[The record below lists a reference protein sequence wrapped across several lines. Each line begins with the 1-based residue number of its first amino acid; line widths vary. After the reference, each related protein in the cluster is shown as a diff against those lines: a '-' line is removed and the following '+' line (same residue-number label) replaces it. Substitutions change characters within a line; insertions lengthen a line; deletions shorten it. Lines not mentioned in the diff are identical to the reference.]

1 MYNIND
7 TEFYFL
13 ITVFGFTGF
22 MLIFWYFFVRV
33 KKSGSNTEIEC
44 FFEKYL
50 NELSEEETTIKINE
64 IANINS
70 QYPINDKKIAQALLR
85 FYNKLNN

>member
-1 MYNIND
+1 MYLQD
-7 TEFYFL
+7 
-13 ITVFGFTGF
+13 
-22 MLIFWYFFVRV
+22 R
-33 KKSGSNTEIEC
+33 NTIKT
-44 FFEKYL
+44 FNVGLLGLF
-50 NELSEEETTIKINE
+50 SETTIKINE

>member
-1 MYNIND
+1 MENYRFDWVYCCGIFGL
-7 TEFYFL
+7 TGIILVFWFY
-13 ITVFGFTGF
+13 
-22 MLIFWYFFVRV
+22 FVRV
-33 KKSGSNTEIEC
+33 KKTDSNTEIEC

-50 NELSEEETTIKINE
+50 NELSEEETSNKINE

-70 QYPINDKKIAQALLR
+70 HYPISDKKIAQALLR